1 MKRDRKPTKRS
12 VPVFRLTLG
21 ALYVA
26 LFALAGNVPVLAAIQ
41 VAGIPVTLQVFLIAM
56 MGLTLGVRG
65 GLTAYGAVL
74 VLTLC
79 GLPMMA
85 GGRGGAAVLL
95 GPTCGYIY
103 GWVFLLVLL
112 GLYADRGMPRL
123 LHKKLRGM
131 SIHLP
136 GFLRGG
142 AGRAGAGLSVR
153 QRGPSGRQRPD
164 AGRDA
169 GAAAVQPGVSARGS
183 HQAGAGLLFLPVPI
197 CQAGVQPDDAR
208 RLKRPRRER
217 KF

>member
-123 LHKKLRGM
+123 LHKKLWGM

-136 GFLRGG
+136 VSFAVGL
-142 AGRAGAGLSVR
+142 AGLALDYLCGSAALAAVS
-153 QRGPSGRQRPD
+153 GP
-164 AGRDA
+164 AV
-169 GAAAVQPGVSARGS
+169 VQPGVSARGS

>member
-123 LHKKLRGM
+123 LHKKLWGM

-136 GFLRGG
+136 VSFAVGL
-142 AGRAGAGLSVR
+142 AGLALDYLCGSAALAAV
-153 QRGPSGRQRPD
+153 SGRTL
-164 AGRDA
+164 AEM
-169 GAAAVQPGVSARGS
+169 
-183 HQAGAGLLFLPVPI
+183 
-197 CQAGVQPDDAR
+197 
-208 RLKRPRRER
+208 PRRCCCPAWR
-217 KF
+217 FCPGISSSWGWPPFSPCAYLPSRRSAG

>member
-1 MKRDRKPTKRS
+1 M
-12 VPVFRLTLG
+12 
-21 ALYVA
+21 
-26 LFALAGNVPVLAAIQ
+26 
-41 VAGIPVTLQVFLIAM
+41 TLQVFLIAM

-123 LHKKLRGM
+123 LHKKLWGM

-136 GFLRGG
+136 VSFAVGLAGLALDYLCG
-142 AGRAGAGLSVR
+142 SAAPAAGRWPRCRRCCCPAWRFCPGISSSWGWPPFSPCAYLPSRRSAG
-153 QRGPSGRQRPD
+153 
-164 AGRDA
+164 
-169 GAAAVQPGVSARGS
+169 
-183 HQAGAGLLFLPVPI
+183 
-197 CQAGVQPDDAR
+197 
-208 RLKRPRRER
+208 
-217 KF
+217 

>member
-85 GGRGGAAVLL
+85 A
-95 GPTCGYIY
+95 
-103 GWVFLLVLL
+103 
-112 GLYADRGMPRL
+112 
-123 LHKKLRGM
+123 
-131 SIHLP
+131 
-136 GFLRGG
+136 
-142 AGRAGAGLSVR
+142 AGAGPPCCW
-153 QRGPSGRQRPD
+153 GPPAAISTAGCSSWCCWGCTPTGGCPGCCIKSSGGCPSICPVSFAVGLAGLALDYLCGSAALAAVSGRTLAEMP
-164 AGRDA
+164 A
-169 GAAAVQPGVSARGS
+169 
-183 HQAGAGLLFLPVPI
+183 LLLSSLAFLPGDLIKLGLASFFSLCLFAKPAFSRMMRAV
-197 CQAGVQPDDAR
+197 
-208 RLKRPRRER
+208 
-217 KF
+217 

>member
-65 GLTAYGAVL
+65 RPDGLRGRAGAHPVRPAHD
-74 VLTLC
+74 
-79 GLPMMA
+79 G

-136 GFLRGG
+136 VSFAVGL
-142 AGRAGAGLSVR
+142 AGLALDYLCGSAALAAV
-153 QRGPSGRQRPD
+153 SGRTL
-164 AGRDA
+164 AEM
-169 GAAAVQPGVSARGS
+169 
-183 HQAGAGLLFLPVPI
+183 
-197 CQAGVQPDDAR
+197 
-208 RLKRPRRER
+208 PRRCCCPAWR
-217 KF
+217 FCPGISSSWGWPPFSPCAYLPSRRSAG

>member
-95 GPTCGYIY
+95 GPTCGYID

-123 LHKKLRGM
+123 LHKKLWGM

-136 GFLRGG
+136 VSFAVGL
-142 AGRAGAGLSVR
+142 AGLALDYLCGSVALAAV
-153 QRGPSGRQRPD
+153 SGRTLAEMP
-164 AGRDA
+164 A
-169 GAAAVQPGVSARGS
+169 
-183 HQAGAGLLFLPVPI
+183 LLLSSLAFLPGDLIKLGLASFFSLCLFAKPAFSRMMRAV
-197 CQAGVQPDDAR
+197 
-208 RLKRPRRER
+208 
-217 KF
+217 